1 LYEFFNEEI
10 DQYKW
15 TPQRKSYGKR
25 MLIILIV
32 AVLPHPIGDRIIHIQ
47 VRSVATMPHKRQ
59 NNTHA
64 GARCSYHAPYKT
76 KYFFLMCLKMPLALI
91 DTKILSST
99 ERCETITL
107 IKTHPQQCTVS
118 LPHLK
123 NDFLIIFHS
132 CIFITFSKNV
142 SFFSCFSILFRAIYI

>member
-1 LYEFFNEEI
+1 
-10 DQYKW
+10 
-15 TPQRKSYGKR
+15 
-25 MLIILIV
+25 
-32 AVLPHPIGDRIIHIQ
+32 
-47 VRSVATMPHKRQ
+47 
-59 NNTHA
+59 
-64 GARCSYHAPYKT
+64 
-76 KYFFLMCLKMPLALI
+76 MCLKMPLALI

-132 CIFITFSKNV
+132 FIFITFSKNV
-142 SFFSCFSILFRAIYI
+142 SFFSCFSILFRAIYIYITNMDEIVVTYKMNEEVERIITYIFHD